1 MNNFPSWLKAG
12 QNSSIGEIRTKSFL
26 MDRFWVL
33 ERSVDI
39 HGADFIIQRRLYDK
53 NILDDQPTRFGV
65 VQAKFSQDDRT
76 NHNIKKEYILD
87 KENKPRREFFLI
99 IHSGDEE
106 GHKMF
111 LLTSEDITENFSL
124 NKNNEFAI
132 VSSRVFS
139 SSKYQITNRKL
150 ALDRIENSIQCA
162 EFYKNRLYVF
172 HKSASLVPDF
182 DAILPE
188 YKENIEHWFGTVPE
202 EFKEQKQKALEVVL
216 QIEEVHKFYVDFL
229 ESVDPLEACCI
240 AEKIEHDFGDSIN
253 LPDVFSKDFY
263 YGAKNHKEMV
273 DNMRNDGAL
282 DNYISARKTI
292 TNEIN
297 LFMQSQQNATIE
309 NDTFHEITV
318 KYDPANLRFI
328 HLSNSLSQIPENN
341 GHKDFSKFIVA
352 KEGHI
357 VLSWKIGLQFIHD
370 GYVSMNSCC
379 VNEIMERIYALKYYE
394 GHEV

>member
-1 MNNFPSWLKAG
+1 MNNFPPWLKAG

-39 HGADFIIQRRLYDK
+39 HGADFIIQRRLYEK

-65 VQAKFSQDDRT
+65 VQSKFSQNDRT
-76 NHNIKKEYILD
+76 NHNVKKEYILD
-87 KENKPRREFFLI
+87 KENKPRNEFFLI

-106 GHKMF
+106 VHKMF
-111 LLTSEDITENFSL
+111 LLTSEDIVENFSL
-124 NKNNEFAI
+124 NENNEFPI
-132 VSSRVFS
+132 ITNRVFS
-139 SSKYQITNRKL
+139 SSKYQIFNRKL

-172 HKSASLVPDF
+172 SKLSSSIPDF

-202 EFKEQKQKALEVVL
+202 VFKEQKQKALEVVL
-216 QIEEVHKFYVDFL
+216 QIEEVHKLYVEFL

-240 AEKIEHDFGDSIN
+240 AEKIEHEFGDYIN

-263 YGAKNHKEMV
+263 YGARNHKKMV
-273 DNMRNDGAL
+273 ENMRNDGAL

-297 LFMQSQQNATIE
+297 LFMQSQQKYTID

-318 KYDPANLRFI
+318 KYDPANLSFI
-328 HLSNSLSQIPENN
+328 LLTNSLSQIPENN
-341 GHKDFSKFIVA
+341 GHKDFYKFLVA
-352 KEGHI
+352 KDGYI
-357 VLSWKIGLQFIHD
+357 VLSWNIGLQFIHD
-370 GYVSMNSCC
+370 GYVSMNGCC

-394 GHEV
+394 GHEI

>member
-1 MNNFPSWLKAG
+1 M
-12 QNSSIGEIRTKSFL
+12 
-26 MDRFWVL
+26 
-33 ERSVDI
+33 DI
-39 HGADFIIQRRLYDK
+39 HGADFIIQRRLYEK

-65 VQAKFSQDDRT
+65 VQSKFSQNDRT
-76 NHNIKKEYILD
+76 NHNVKKEYILD
-87 KENKPRREFFLI
+87 KENKPRNEFFLI

-106 GHKMF
+106 VHKMF
-111 LLTSEDITENFSL
+111 LLTSEDIVENFSL
-124 NKNNEFAI
+124 NENNEFPI
-132 VSSRVFS
+132 ITNRVFS
-139 SSKYQITNRKL
+139 SSKYQIFNRKL

-172 HKSASLVPDF
+172 SKLSSSIPDF

-202 EFKEQKQKALEVVL
+202 VFKEQKQKALEVVL
-216 QIEEVHKFYVDFL
+216 QIEEVHKLYVEFL

-240 AEKIEHDFGDSIN
+240 AEKIEHEFGDYIN

-263 YGAKNHKEMV
+263 YGARNHKKMV
-273 DNMRNDGAL
+273 ENMRNDGAL

-297 LFMQSQQNATIE
+297 LFMQSQQKYTID

-318 KYDPANLRFI
+318 KYDPANLSFI
-328 HLSNSLSQIPENN
+328 LLTNSLSQIPENN
-341 GHKDFSKFIVA
+341 GHKDFYKFLVA
-352 KEGHI
+352 KDGYI
-357 VLSWKIGLQFIHD
+357 VLSWNIGLQFIHD
-370 GYVSMNSCC
+370 GYVSMNGCC

-394 GHEV
+394 GHEI